1 MEHRIKDWV
10 EALIEIQNVMDA
22 WLKVGVIPPS
32 AGYSVDCFVLVMR
45 EGVYAGHTHTL
56 LTPPP
61 LPLHLHFLYCQVQA
75 TWLYLEPIFS
85 SEDIMQQMPEEVTC
99 KSQPSLTCRA
109 WT

>member
-32 AGYSVDCFVLVMR
+32 AGYSVDCFVLVMC
-45 EGVYAGHTHTL
+45 EGVYAGHTDTL

-61 LPLHLHFLYCQVQA
+61 PPTPFASAFFVLSGASHMAVSGAHLL
-75 TWLYLEPIFS
+75 I
-85 SEDIMQQMPEEVTC
+85 
-99 KSQPSLTCRA
+99 
-109 WT
+109 